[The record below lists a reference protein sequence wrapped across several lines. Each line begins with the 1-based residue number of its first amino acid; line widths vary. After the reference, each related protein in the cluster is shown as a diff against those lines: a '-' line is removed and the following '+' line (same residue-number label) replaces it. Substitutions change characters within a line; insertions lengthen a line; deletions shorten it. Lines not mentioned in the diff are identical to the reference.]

1 MTELKK
7 FVMLAHVQ
15 SVKDMA
21 FVPYGKFH
29 LLPAQKSFRSACH
42 SGMVSDLV

>member
-7 FVMLAHVQ
+7 LIVLLDK

-21 FVPYGKFH
+21 FVPFGTFNVPFAPEP
-29 LLPAQKSFRSACH
+29 LRSACH